1 MNKTNFFLLKTTF
14 KHTFFLFRSA
24 IREVVFPAQEGD
36 VICPGCNGKIFD
48 AEKLLTQYGPFHT
61 ACFKCLKC
69 EKSLVSSPAF
79 KLEGEGEGLTL
90 ACKQCSQAEPSKT
103 SEVIAKGK
111 CLPINTKNNVCARYV
126 FTKCLIVRF
135 SKRTFKKL
143 GKQ

>member
-1 MNKTNFFLLKTTF
+1 MLERL
-14 KHTFFLFRSA
+14 S
-24 IREVVFPAQEGD
+24 
-36 VICPGCNGKIFD
+36 GCNGKIFD

-103 SEVIAKGK
+103 CEVIAKGK
-111 CLPINTKNNVCARYV
+111 CLPINSKNNVFVSKNNVGVRDIFLSNV
-126 FTKCLIVRF
+126 FYLK
-135 SKRTFKKL
+135 S
-143 GKQ
+143 Q